1 MPLPYEQQ
9 TAIETILGGLYHLQS
24 PPGPYGKRYY
34 SEIFRDL
41 PSRHDYPDYY
51 MFIKEPRSLNGI
63 SVRSTLSFCT
73 GLEEEEVGLWR

>member
-73 GLEEEEVGLWR
+73 G